1 MHGWQIKST
10 NKEQEDA
17 VQEQRRERECNENDR
32 MRRLNKDLSKDITNY
47 GGIAKS
53 ISNIE
58 ESIKELNNVL
68 QEATKDIVNVKT
80 G

>member
-17 VQEQRRERECNENDR
+17 VQERRRERECNENDK

-47 GGIAKS
+47 GRIAKS
-53 ISNIE
+53 TSNIE
-58 ESIKELNNVL
+58 ERIK
-68 QEATKDIVNVKT
+68 
-80 G
+80 